1 MRILTLATASLAT
14 ILTGCGGSSSS
25 GDRAWESSRSSTAR
39 TIEIPVKAVA
49 GTTDISCDAT
59 LQSLGTAGSS
69 TSLADFRFF
78 VHDLAVVTD
87 EGQVIPVA
95 LDADAKSQNADV
107 ALLDFRDKDENCA
120 GEGANTN
127 FNDTITIKVDVDSE
141 LVISDLQFTLGV
153 PFELNHLDQSLAEA
167 PLDNPGTASGMAWS
181 WQVGYKFTGLD
192 VKPVG
197 GITRPGEDTWSS
209 NRWNLHIGSTGC
221 SADTANGE
229 EPEPCDNPN
238 RTTIKLPLEGA
249 NLEDIA
255 IQLDYAKLVEG
266 SNLSQD
272 EGGASGC
279 MSGFSDPECPAVF
292 ERLGL
297 PWGDAEAVEQSVF
310 SIVPK

>member
-59 LQSLGTAGSS
+59 LQSLGTAG
-69 TSLADFRFF
+69 TEVSLVDFRFF

-153 PFELNHLDQSLAEA
+153 PFELNHLDQSLAEE
-167 PLDNPGTASGMAWS
+167 PLRNPGKASGMAWS
-181 WQVGYKFTGLD
+181 WRGGYKFTGLD
-192 VKPVG
+192 VKPVSDD
-197 GITRPGEDTWSS
+197 ISKNWHI
-209 NRWNLHIGSTGC
+209 HIGSTGC
-221 SADTANGE
+221 TADPAEGE
-229 EPEPCDNPN
+229 EPVPCPNPN
-238 RTTIKLPLEGA
+238 RATIKLPLEGA

-279 MSGFSDPECPAVF
+279 MSGFSDPECPAIF
-292 ERLGL
+292 KRLGL
-297 PWGDAEAVEQSVF
+297 PWGDTEAVEQSVF